1 MIFPSKP
8 PSMMFQLV
16 MLHSQRVSHIYIYI
30 YIYIII
36 ITCKTI
42 IITIIIIYNN
52 ITIIM
57 NHLTGLRQISST
69 FTRLAFGL
77 IPQKLPRGHRL
88 QRGTTVDGCE
98 ILHQLMVYPI
108 IYRVSTTLLVVQ
120 DFAGP
125 STVVTGTSHWVDG
138 WIDALDGRVGFPCDV
153 TINPIS

>member
-1 MIFPSKP
+1 
-8 PSMMFQLV
+8 MFQLV
-16 MLHSQRVSHIYIYI
+16 MFHYQRVSHIYIYI
-30 YIYIII
+30 K
-36 ITCKTI
+36 ITCKTII

-77 IPQKLPRGHRL
+77 ISQKLPRGHRL

-108 IYRVSTTLLVVQ
+108 I
-120 DFAGP
+120 
-125 STVVTGTSHWVDG
+125 
-138 WIDALDGRVGFPCDV
+138 
-153 TINPIS
+153 